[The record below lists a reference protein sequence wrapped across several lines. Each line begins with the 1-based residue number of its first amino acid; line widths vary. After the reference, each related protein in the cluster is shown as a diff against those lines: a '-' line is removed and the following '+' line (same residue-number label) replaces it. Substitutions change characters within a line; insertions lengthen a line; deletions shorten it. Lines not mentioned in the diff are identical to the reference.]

1 MRRRPPHIALLSMPP
16 QCAHDAQSLR
26 ASENEGGGAE
36 GGCRCARALLAQ
48 NACIHATHRTEHSL
62 RPIDARRMMRGCIRP
77 HAACMWTLGCSLLV
91 FSHFFAVT
99 EKGLVLVL
107 FTRSFLASG
116 RMEPENAAGEVGSC
130 DGFSRC
136 THSLRAANFFCTG
149 FYETRRLRS
158 RSSRFE
164 CV

>member
-48 NACIHATHRTEHSL
+48 NACIHATLVRSIFCGPST
-62 RPIDARRMMRGCIRP
+62 RGGRC
-77 HAACMWTLGCSLLV
+77 AAASVHTPSGWTLGCTLPV
-91 FSHFFAVT
+91 FSLFFAVT

-107 FTRSFLASG
+107 FTRSFLPSG
-116 RMEPENAAGEVGSC
+116 RMEREVAVSEIGSC
-130 DGFSRC
+130 DVFSRRTC
-136 THSLRAANFFCTG
+136 SICAANFFCTG